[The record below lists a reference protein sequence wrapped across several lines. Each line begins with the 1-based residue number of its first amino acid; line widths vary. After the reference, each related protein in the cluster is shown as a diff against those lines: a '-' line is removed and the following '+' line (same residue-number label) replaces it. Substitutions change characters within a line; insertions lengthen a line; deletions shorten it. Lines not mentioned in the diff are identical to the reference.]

1 MLLSHPLAVV
11 AIAVLVWWISTGL
24 VLFVVRRTEGEN
36 GTGGLGDTSLAMMTM
51 MSVVAIL
58 GIILLV
64 VSKHMLTPLGSYIGF
79 FGALL
84 LWAWHEASFL
94 SGLITGPRKG
104 DCPQGVDQ
112 WGRFKAAWE
121 AVRSHEIAIAVTVLL
136 LYWLMMDAVNTF
148 GFWTFMLLWIMRI
161 SAKLIIFLGARNALS
176 DMMPKR
182 ISHLKTYFNTSHTSF
197 LFFVS
202 VSLASLAFVL
212 LCIGA
217 YETGEPYMRV
227 GHVLLASFMAL
238 GNCRAFHIDP
248 ADFRCSLVVVGS
260 SAIKTGRPTQITI
273 RRKIPAEEAA
283 DKTSNWRKRFH
294 ASRPNRHIAK
304 STTLTD
310 RLA

>member
-1 MLLSHPLAVV
+1 MLISHPLVV
-11 AIAVLVWWISTGL
+11 ISIAVLVWWISTGL
-24 VLFVVRRTEGEN
+24 VLFVVRRTEDETN
-36 GTGGLGDTSLAMMTM
+36 DDNIRSTSFAMMSI
-51 MSVVAIL
+51 MSVAAALGVA
-58 GIILLV
+58 LLV
-64 VSKHMLTPLGSYIGF
+64 TSKHMLTPLGSYMGF

-94 SGLITGPRKG
+94 SGMITGPRKG
-104 DCPQGVDQ
+104 DCPTGVDQ

-121 AVRSHEIAIAVTVLL
+121 AVRSHELAIAVTVLL

-182 ISHLKTYFNTSHTSF
+182 ISHLKTYFDTTHTSF

-202 VSLASLAFVL
+202 VSLASLVFVL

-217 YETGEPYMRV
+217 YETGEPYVRV

-238 GNCRAFHIDP
+238 AIVEHFILILPISDAALWSWAMPRPHQANAP
-248 ADFRCSLVVVGS
+248 KSSPVGKYLPKAR
-260 SAIKTGRPTQITI
+260 AIKPNTGDSASTLS
-273 RRKIPAEEAA
+273 A
-283 DKTSNWRKRFH
+283 KTE
-294 ASRPNRHIAK
+294 
-304 STTLTD
+304 TLPKVQH
-310 RLA
+310 